1 MDYMLALRK
10 RKVAMLATP
19 TFELEQ
25 VQISA
30 ADRGIESR
38 ATVADRPRKA
48 KRGSR
53 KIAAGGACLVISP
66 DSLKR
71 MMFGQSAER
80 SGWQQIVCAD
90 AASALEHLESSSVG
104 MVLIDLASAGDTS
117 LEARRWLVEQLA
129 GRKDVLTVVCG
140 RTNDSEEEIWARQLG
155 VWMYLP
161 GVAPES
167 DLDPMLV
174 AGREVS
180 VRMHS
185 SKSLRAAA

>member
-1 MDYMLALRK
+1 
-10 RKVAMLATP
+10 MLATP
-19 TFELEQ
+19 TFEIEQ
-25 VQISA
+25 VQVSA
-30 ADRGIESR
+30 PARVV
-38 ATVADRPRKA
+38 VADRPRKA
-48 KRGSR
+48 KRAAR
-53 KIAAGGACLVISP
+53 KVAAGGACLVISP

-80 SGWQQIVCAD
+80 CGWQQIECTD
-90 AASALEHLESSSVG
+90 AASALEHLDSTTVG
-104 MVLIDLASAGDTS
+104 MVLIDMASLGETS
-117 LEARRWLVEQLA
+117 LEARRWLVEQFA

-140 RTNDSEEEIWARQLG
+140 RTNDTDEEIWARSAG
-155 VWMYLP
+155 AWMYLP

-185 SKSLRAAA
+185 SKSLRVAA